1 MHFPKAHEF
10 MTVDPEILLL
20 TCVQKK
26 LLVVFPGPFG
36 FHQGPKMWMIVLYN
50 FSVFHVGDLIIGEWT
65 NFSVI
70 FVTAGK
76 IEIGL

>member
-1 MHFPKAHEF
+1 
-10 MTVDPEILLL
+10 MTTVLEMRLLI
-20 TCVQKK
+20 CVQKK
-26 LLVVFPGPFG
+26 LLVMFPGPFE
-36 FHQGPKMWMIVLYN
+36 FHQGPKIWMIVLYN
-50 FSVFHVGDLIIGEWT
+50 FSVYHVGELIIGEWT